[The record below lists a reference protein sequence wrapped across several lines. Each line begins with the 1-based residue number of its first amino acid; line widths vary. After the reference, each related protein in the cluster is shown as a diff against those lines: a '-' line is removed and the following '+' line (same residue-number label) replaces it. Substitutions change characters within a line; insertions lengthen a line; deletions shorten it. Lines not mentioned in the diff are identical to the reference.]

1 MKQEKEKK
9 TEKQEQRLRQKRSRL
24 RRRARKQKKKKE
36 EENFTKEGEKEKQSK
51 TIFFFKLQSDE
62 MTLSGKTLQWKEK
75 VTKGGISLLKRKERR
90 SQARAKQQTRS
101 NNWPVISYTAC
112 KRKKEKEHPR
122 SLIVESKRQKKKE
135 LRKGAENVCFIGR
148 KTTFKC
154 SALIWRQ

>member
-1 MKQEKEKK
+1 
-9 TEKQEQRLRQKRSRL
+9 
-24 RRRARKQKKKKE
+24 
-36 EENFTKEGEKEKQSK
+36 
-51 TIFFFKLQSDE
+51 

-122 SLIVESKRQKKKE
+122 SLIVESKRQKKKKSWE
-135 LRKGAENVCFIGR
+135 KEQ
-148 KTTFKC
+148 KM
-154 SALIWRQ
+154 SALLAAKPRLSALL